1 LQPNQSPTVAIAPN
15 DSLIT
20 ALSRPRWRE
29 YLSLTKP
36 KVSLLIV
43 FTAIVGMV
51 LASPGMVPLPVLVF
65 GTLGIAMASGSAAAF
80 NHILD
85 RRIDQQ
91 MARTRRRPLVTGSL
105 GTRQA
110 LIFAFVLCV
119 GSMAVL
125 WPSAGGLCAL
135 LTFGSL
141 IGYAVIYTV
150 WLKHA
155 TPQNIV
161 IGGAAGAAPPLLG
174 WVAVTH
180 SIDAQALVLFLI
192 VFTWTPPHFWALAI
206 ARREEYAKVG
216 IPMLPV
222 THGIPYTRRQI
233 VLYTFL
239 LVLFTLIPVG
249 IGMSGMVYLTAAL
262 ILDARFLYLCLALYR
277 GVRSDLP
284 IRTFRFS
291 ITFLMALF
299 AAFIADHYCG
309 LLSFHMLTHWGDG
322 TASFA
327 ASFLRLA
334 AMRLRPA

>member
-1 LQPNQSPTVAIAPN
+1 MAIAPD

-20 ALSRPRWRE
+20 ALSQPGWRDFME
-29 YLSLTKP
+29 LTKP

-51 LASPGMVPLPVLVF
+51 LASPGMVPLPALVF
-65 GTLGIAMASGSAAAF
+65 GTLGIAMASGSAAAL

-91 MARTRRRPLVTGSL
+91 MARTRRRPLATGSL
-105 GTRQA
+105 RTSQA
-110 LIFAFVLCV
+110 LAFAGVLCV
-119 GSMAVL
+119 GSMMML
-125 WPSAGGLCAL
+125 WLSVGSLCAL

-141 IGYAVIYTV
+141 IGYAVIYTG

-161 IGGAAGAAPPLLG
+161 IGGAAGAAPPVLG

-180 SIDAQALVLFLI
+180 SIDAQALVLFMI
-192 VFTWTPPHFWALAI
+192 IFTWTPPHFWSLAI

-222 THGIPYTRRQI
+222 THGIPYTGLQI
-233 VLYTFL
+233 LLYTVL
-239 LVLFTLIPVG
+239 LILCTLIPVV
-249 IGMSGMVYLTAAL
+249 IGMSGLIYLTAAVA
-262 ILDARFLYLCLALYR
+262 LDARFLYLALALQR
-277 GVRSDLP
+277 GVRPDLP

-291 ITFLMALF
+291 ITYLMALF
-299 AAFIADHYCG
+299 GALIADHYCR
-309 LLSFHMLTHWGDG
+309 LLV
-322 TASFA
+322 
-327 ASFLRLA
+327 
-334 AMRLRPA
+334 

>member
-1 LQPNQSPTVAIAPN
+1 MAIAPD

-20 ALSRPRWRE
+20 GLSRPAWRE
-29 YLSLTKP
+29 YLALTKP

-51 LASPGMVPLPVLVF
+51 LASPGMVPLPALVF
-65 GTLGIAMASGSAAAF
+65 GTLGIAMASGSAATL

-85 RRIDQQ
+85 RRIDQR
-91 MARTRRRPLVTGSL
+91 MARTRRRPLATGSL
-105 GTRQA
+105 RTKQA
-110 LIFAFVLCV
+110 LGFAGVLCV
-119 GSMAVL
+119 GSMLLL
-125 WPSAGGLCAL
+125 WLSVGSLCAL

-141 IGYAVIYTV
+141 IGYAVIYTA

-192 VFTWTPPHFWALAI
+192 IFTWTPPHFWSLAI

-222 THGIPYTRRQI
+222 THGIPHTRRQI
-233 VLYTFL
+233 LRYTVL
-239 LVLFTLIPVG
+239 LVAFTLIPVV
-249 IGMSGMVYLTAAL
+249 IGMSGSLYLAAAL
-262 ILDARFLYLCLALYR
+262 VLNARFLYLAMALQP
-277 GVRSDLP
+277 GVRPDLP
-284 IRTFRFS
+284 LRTFRYS
-291 ITFLMALF
+291 ITYLMALF
-299 AAFIADHYCG
+299 GAFIADHYC
-309 LLSFHMLTHWGDG
+309 
-322 TASFA
+322 
-327 ASFLRLA
+327 RLA
-334 AMRLRPA
+334 FTH

>member
-1 LQPNQSPTVAIAPN
+1 VAIAPN
-15 DSLIT
+15 DPLI
-20 ALSRPRWRE
+20 AVLAKPRWRE
-29 YLSLTKP
+29 YLELTKP

-51 LASPGMVPLPVLVF
+51 LASPGMVPLHAILF
-65 GTLGIAMASGSAAAF
+65 GTLGIAMASGSAATL
-80 NHILD
+80 NHVLD
-85 RRIDQQ
+85 RRIDQR
-91 MARTRRRPLVTGSL
+91 MARTRRRPLATGSL
-105 GTRQA
+105 RTGQA
-110 LIFAFVLCV
+110 LVFAGVLCA
-119 GSMAVL
+119 GAMLVL
-125 WPSAGGLCAL
+125 WFSAGSLCAL

-192 VFTWTPPHFWALAI
+192 IFTWTPPHFWSLAI
-206 ARREEYAKVG
+206 ARRDEYAKVG

-233 VLYTFL
+233 LLYTVL
-239 LVLFTLIPVG
+239 LILCTLLPVA
-249 IGMSGMVYLTAAL
+249 IGMSGLIYLTAAL
-262 ILDARFLYLCLALYR
+262 VLDVRFLYLVLALQR
-277 GVRSDLP
+277 GVRPDLP

-291 ITFLMALF
+291 ITYLMALF
-299 AAFIADHYCG
+299 GAFIADHYCR
-309 LLSFHMLTHWGDG
+309 LLV
-322 TASFA
+322 
-327 ASFLRLA
+327 
-334 AMRLRPA
+334 

>member
-1 LQPNQSPTVAIAPN
+1 MAIAPD

-20 ALSRPRWRE
+20 ALSCLRWRE
-29 YLSLTKP
+29 YLALTKP

-51 LASPGMVPLPVLVF
+51 LASPGLIPLPALVF
-65 GTLGIAMASGSAAAF
+65 GTLGIAMASGSAATL

-85 RRIDQQ
+85 RRIDKQ
-91 MARTRRRPLVTGSL
+91 MARTRRRPLATGSL
-105 GTRQA
+105 RTSQA
-110 LIFAFVLCV
+110 LAFAGVLGV
-119 GSMAVL
+119 GSTMVL
-125 WPSAGGLCAL
+125 WLSVGSLCAL
-135 LTFGSL
+135 LTLGSL
-141 IGYAVIYTV
+141 IGYAVIYTG

-161 IGGAAGAAPPLLG
+161 IGGAAGAAPPVLG

-192 VFTWTPPHFWALAI
+192 IFMWTPPHFWSLAI

-233 VLYTFL
+233 LLYTVL
-239 LVLFTLIPVG
+239 LILCTLIPAV
-249 IGMSGMVYLTAAL
+249 IDMSGLIYLAAAL
-262 ILDARFLYLCLALYR
+262 ALDVRFLYLALALQR
-277 GVRSDLP
+277 GVRPDLP

-291 ITFLMALF
+291 ITYLMALF
-299 AAFIADHYCG
+299 GAFIADHYCR
-309 LLSFHMLTHWGDG
+309 LLF
-322 TASFA
+322 
-327 ASFLRLA
+327 
-334 AMRLRPA
+334 